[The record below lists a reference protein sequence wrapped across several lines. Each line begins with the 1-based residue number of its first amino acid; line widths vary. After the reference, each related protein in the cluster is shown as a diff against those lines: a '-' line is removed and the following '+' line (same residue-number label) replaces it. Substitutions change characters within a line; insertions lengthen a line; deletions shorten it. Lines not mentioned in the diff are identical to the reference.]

1 MSTSVASG
9 SSLKAHSS
17 SRRGHVGDRATPR
30 STSPDIDDQDSVLD
44 LEDELQQELENEM
57 SASYDNLFG
66 DDNDDDDD
74 FDSRSATGR
83 SATAEFVAVGLND
96 NESVVDN
103 NGASDSD
110 SDEDDEFDAALFG
123 DGSALDSNDDVS
135 DLDFVDPPVGD
146 GPKSGGLASIDDED
160 SASDDEFEAVEFNA
174 DVAKPPSRCDAAIV
188 SSLST
193 VEAGQKRR
201 QQDRIHIGDCNFLD
215 RYKNEEPSMILHLFE
230 LHFRFEGQEGVFLY
244 SETMRFFF
252 TALNE
257 GRIPVDLV
265 DVFSELNCRY
275 YEGCLLVEVRD
286 HRRPPQEVRAA
297 KRRTSELLTS
307 SAFRNSS
314 YGYRPMQ
321 RPADEPLP
329 NTRSLSTIP
338 EPGATAA
345 KSLLADAFLCGSGS
359 TPTGNASTAPKIFRK
374 VMRPTSETLYIEL
387 LLASEQAKLS
397 QADLLDIEAKLLL
410 ATEEVLDLEPDVQVS
425 RIANATRYIEYQHML
440 PRKRCKYNSA
450 EIEAEQAEREEKLKL
465 MTLMDDRA
473 GRSDFIP
480 NFSLLSR
487 ITECRHKKYVGDAE
501 VYPSATPPVPP
512 LAPGRKAA
520 ARKNRSQM
528 SLLPDG
534 RKVIRTL
541 RFVQVI
547 GNRSTHTVFHV
558 FELPEDGGL
567 QGMMR
572 WGTLPD
578 TAINGGSKVFPFP
591 NDEVMR
597 IHIDNVKLLLSMENN
612 RLIYDSAYPNGVPTA
627 GPPPSLSV
635 PTVSPRT
642 STNMVVT
649 TGSGAAGAGFSSVA
663 GPVTNASSPTAAS
676 SSAMPSPDISSNV
689 SPSVTKSEASAP
701 KAKTSVAKRGSRKN
715 SPQPKQ
721 KNTASAEPETDDAP
735 QGSSASRATALMAK
749 GAGKGTADSSKRPAK
764 EESPASVSS
773 ADSVSALAE
782 PVSPV
787 DEGDDVPA
795 LVTPALPRSKNAASR
810 ASLASSSSQ
819 AIAVAAAESTDPS
832 TSGKASAKKG
842 AKQTSRASAVPKER
856 KPRAKAKAKSASVA
870 PPSEAEAL
878 EASALPP
885 VQGSADGLAKA
896 LSDDDD
902 DDDDVPL
909 VQNSGATS
917 ARVSGDETPAVSSA
931 APLLMSP
938 SPLASSFS
946 AIGNSPATLA
956 PAQSLAAMA
965 QLGANMANL
974 PQGRPP
980 FASPLHI
987 TKEYLQA
994 NPEQIN
1000 ILRMKLG
1007 QLAMQKQLRLQQQ
1020 MQMQHQAASNMN
1032 GPSAGPMGSPQMRP
1046 IVAHPGMAAMAQM
1059 AQTMQNGPSGSGNPV
1074 PPGLSP
1080 SASATNSL
1088 TPGLPGQVAP
1098 ANNPVI
1104 GSPAMRPA
1112 PGPGPSNVITAA
1124 QQQFLQ
1130 QQQHLQ
1136 LQPTKEEMIIIH
1148 QYCRLQGIQIQGMHD
1163 HRLPVLVAKA
1173 KTGELKAMLMA
1184 SMQAI
1189 NAQRQQMAAGPNPH
1203 ARPSG
1208 TSNSMPSQ
1216 QPIHGAP
1223 AQNSPALATSLPPNG
1238 APTTPA
1244 MGGVILPPSAG
1255 LSQAVRPMQLPRD
1268 SATPNLQDRNAL
1280 LEIMQRQ
1287 REAQISGAVAG
1298 TQIPTMGAPNQQQQ
1312 QLAAALQQRQQQLN
1326 MAAAAAGGGGNA
1338 AMTSPAGAVSVMQA
1352 SMVRPMQPSGATV
1365 APQSRP
1371 AAPMMGSLANAP
1383 QAMTAEQRLAF
1394 QQQALANMTP
1404 QQQKELFMRMQARQ
1418 QAVMAPQ
1425 QLPQANI
1432 AAIIQQISSGQ
1443 LNPTMLSPQVIGFL
1457 LMNAQAQLTPE
1468 QRATLQRLMSM
1479 HMQHSQNNTA
1489 QAGPVRPGAAQ

>member
-17 SRRGHVGDRATPR
+17 SRRNHVGDRATSR

-66 DDNDDDDD
+66 DDDDDDDD

-83 SATAEFVAVGLND
+83 SATAELVAVGLND
-96 NESVVDN
+96 NESIADI
-103 NGASDSD
+103 NGASDND

-123 DGSALDSNDDVS
+123 DGSALDSNDDES
-135 DLDFVDPPVGD
+135 DHDFVDPPAAE
-146 GPKSGGLASIDDED
+146 GPKSSGLASVDDED
-160 SASDDEFEAVEFNA
+160 SASDDEFEAVEFDAN
-174 DVAKPPSRCDAAIV
+174 VAKLPSRRDAFVANG
-188 SSLST
+188 LST
-193 VEAGQKRR
+193 VETGHKRR

-215 RYKNEEPSMILHLFE
+215 RYKDEEPSMVLHLFE
-230 LHFRFEGQEGVFLY
+230 THFRFEGQEGVFLY
-244 SETMRFFF
+244 SETMSFFF

-286 HRRPPQEVRAA
+286 HRRPSQEVRAA
-297 KRRTSELLTS
+297 KRHTSELLTS
-307 SAFRNSS
+307 SAFRN
-314 YGYRPMQ
+314 GYRPMQ
-321 RPADEPLP
+321 RPADESLP
-329 NTRSLSTIP
+329 NTRALSTIP
-338 EPGATAA
+338 EPGAAAA
-345 KSLLADAFLCGSGS
+345 KSLLSDAFLCGS
-359 TPTGNASTAPKIFRK
+359 ASTSMSNCGATPKVFRK

-487 ITECRHKKYVGDAE
+487 ITECRHKKYVNDAE
-501 VYPSATPPVPP
+501 VYPSAVPPVPP
-512 LAPGRKAA
+512 PAPGRKAP

-541 RFVQVI
+541 RFVQNI

-578 TAINGGSKVFPFP
+578 TAINGGSKVFSFP

-612 RLIYDSAYPNGVPTA
+612 RLVYDSAYPNGVPTA
-627 GPPPSLSV
+627 GPPPSLST
-635 PTVSPRT
+635 PTISPRT
-642 STNMVVT
+642 STNMVAT
-649 TGSGAAGAGFSSVA
+649 TSSGSAGAGISSVA
-663 GPVTNASSPTAAS
+663 GPVTNALSPTVAS
-676 SSAMPSPDISSNV
+676 SSAMPSPDISANA
-689 SPSVTKSEASAP
+689 SPSAARGEASAP
-701 KAKTSVAKRGSRKN
+701 KPKTSVARRGSRKN

-721 KNTASAEPETDDAP
+721 KNAASAEPEADDAP
-735 QGSSASRATALMAK
+735 QGSSAGGSSRATAPTSK
-749 GAGKGTADSSKRPAK
+749 SAGKRATESSKRPAK

-773 ADSVSALAE
+773 IDSASALAE

-787 DEGDDVPA
+787 DEGDGVPV
-795 LVTPALPRSKNAASR
+795 LVTPALPRTKNSASK
-810 ASLASSSSQ
+810 ASLASSSSLVSSVASTSSQ
-819 AIAVAAAESTDPS
+819 AAAIAAAEAAEPS
-832 TSGKASAKKG
+832 TSSDKAPVKKG
-842 AKQTSRASAVPKER
+842 ARQASRASAAPKER
-856 KPRAKAKAKSASVA
+856 KPRAKTKAKSASVA

-878 EASALPP
+878 EASAPP
-885 VQGSADGLAKA
+885 PAQSSADGQAKP
-896 LSDDDD
+896 LTDDDD

-909 VQNSGATS
+909 VQNSGAAS
-917 ARVSGDETPAVSSA
+917 ARVSGDEAPAASSA

-938 SPLASSFS
+938 SPLASSFP
-946 AIGNSPATLA
+946 AIGDSPAAMA

-965 QLGANMANL
+965 QLGAHMANL

-994 NPEQIN
+994 NPDQIN
-1000 ILRMKLG
+1000 ILRMKLS
-1007 QLAMQKQLRLQQQ
+1007 QLAMQKQLRMQQ
-1020 MQMQHQAASNMN
+1020 MQMQHQGAPNMN

-1046 IVAHPGMAAMAQM
+1046 TVAHPGMAAMAQM
-1059 AQTMQNGPSGSGNPV
+1059 AQAMQNGSSGSVNPV
-1074 PPGLSP
+1074 PPGLNP
-1080 SASATNSL
+1080 STSATSSL
-1088 TPGLPGQVAP
+1088 NPGLPGPVAP
-1098 ANNPVI
+1098 ANNLAL
-1104 GSPAMRPA
+1104 GSPAMRPGL
-1112 PGPGPSNVITAA
+1112 GPGPPNVITAA

-1130 QQQHLQ
+1130 QQQQHLQ
-1136 LQPTKEEMIIIH
+1136 LQPTKEEMVIIQQFCH
-1148 QYCRLQGIQIQGMHD
+1148 FQGIQIQGMHD

-1184 SMQAI
+1184 NLRAFS
-1189 NAQRQQMAAGPNPH
+1189 AQRQQIIASQNTQP
-1203 ARPSG
+1203 RPSG
-1208 TSNSMPSQ
+1208 NP
-1216 QPIHGAP
+1216 
-1223 AQNSPALATSLPPNG
+1223 NSPSLASALPPNG
-1238 APTTPA
+1238 VLTATS
-1244 MGGVILPPSAG
+1244 MGVLLPPSTSA
-1255 LSQAVRPMQLPRD
+1255 SQAVRPMQPLRD
-1268 SATPNLQDRNAL
+1268 PATPSLQDRNAL

-1287 REAQISGAVAG
+1287 REAQLSG
-1298 TQIPTMGAPNQQQQ
+1298 
-1312 QLAAALQQRQQQLN
+1312 
-1326 MAAAAAGGGGNA
+1326 
-1338 AMTSPAGAVSVMQA
+1338 S
-1352 SMVRPMQPSGATV
+1352 
-1365 APQSRP
+1365 
-1371 AAPMMGSLANAP
+1371 
-1383 QAMTAEQRLAF
+1383 
-1394 QQQALANMTP
+1394 
-1404 QQQKELFMRMQARQ
+1404 ARQ
-1418 QAVMAPQ
+1418 QVAMASQ

-1432 AAIIQQISSGQ
+1432 ATIIQQISSGQ
-1443 LNPTMLSPQVIGFL
+1443 LNPAVLSPQIIGFL

-1468 QRATLQRLMSM
+1468 QRTTLQRLMSM
-1479 HMQHSQNNTA
+1479 HMQHSQNNAAA